1 MKSSCDSLS
10 HLGEGNLQIRNE
22 LRRKC
27 EGLLSWGLNWTG
39 QAGQVKKKKFD
50 VLVSEFKL
58 LST

>member
-10 HLGEGNLQIRNE
+10 HLGKGNLQIRNE

-50 VLVSEFKL
+50 VLVSEF
-58 LST
+58 